1 MGHHKVKLNI
11 CIMEVIKGK
20 ENEKGEEHTLARA
33 KKISQTCRNKH
44 TTSYK
49 EHKQHQIKWIKID
62 PHWDI

>member
-11 CIMEVIKGK
+11 CIMGVIKGK

-49 EHKQHQIKWIKID
+49 EHKQHQIK
-62 PHWDI
+62 